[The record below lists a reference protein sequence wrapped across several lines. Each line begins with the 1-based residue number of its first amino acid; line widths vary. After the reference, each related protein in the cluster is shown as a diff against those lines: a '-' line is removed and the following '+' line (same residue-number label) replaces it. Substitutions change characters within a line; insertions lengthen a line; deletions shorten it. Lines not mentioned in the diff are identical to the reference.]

1 MFTILR
7 VVVVIGVLAWL
18 SPARQNGNQEDFDF
32 RTGAESALVESLLA
46 GGDQRLEAV
55 WATLPPETRRAVAQ
69 ALLRSG
75 ETNRLA
81 ALSDTLTRED
91 RQPAWRGVGRVT
103 EARP

>member
-7 VVVVIGVLAWL
+7 AVVVIGILAWL
-18 SPARQNGNQEDFDF
+18 SPLRQDEPEPKA
-32 RTGAESALVESLLA
+32 GAEAALIESLLA

-75 ETNRLA
+75 ETGRLA
-81 ALSDTLTRED
+81 ALGDTLTRED
-91 RQPAWRGVGRVT
+91 RLPAWRGTGQMT
-103 EARP
+103 AARP